1 LAYCFSGVNY
11 YFLDEDVFM
20 NTYDLETPSIL
31 VDIERTQRNITR
43 MQAQCDK
50 LGLKL
55 RAHVTTHKIPDIA
68 RLQLDGGA
76 LGIASQK
83 VSEAEL
89 FAEAGFNDIL
99 IPYNIVGTQ
108 KTNKLAD
115 LALFNRVTV
124 SVDHVRVIDMLAEAA
139 KADEMSLRILV
150 ELATDIGRTGARIDE
165 IVTLAERIEEDE
177 NLHFAG
183 LLVYAH
189 NALLRP
195 MLQDAVLRL
204 SEAGIGVDV
213 VSGGG
218 TLLAAHAQD
227 IPELTELRVGT
238 YVFNDWGTV
247 AKGAATLDDCTLHV
261 MATVVSRPTENRAVL
276 DCGSNTLSGERY
288 GGYYGYVV
296 EYPMARIYALHAE
309 HAMVDLSACDDHPVI
324 GDRVHVIPVS
334 AAAAINL
341 TNFVYGTRG
350 SELEVEWQ
358 VSSRGSVW

>member
-1 LAYCFSGVNY
+1 
-11 YFLDEDVFM
+11 M
-20 NTYDLETPSIL
+20 NTFDLETPSIL
-31 VDIERTQRNITR
+31 VDIERTQGNIAR
-43 MQAQCDK
+43 MQSHCDK

-55 RAHVTTHKIPDIA
+55 RAHVTTHKIPDLA
-68 RLQLDGGA
+68 RLQIDGGA
-76 LGIASQK
+76 IGIGCQK
-83 VSEAEL
+83 VSEAEI

-99 IPYNIVGTQ
+99 IPYNVVGAQ

-150 ELATDIGRTGARIDE
+150 ELATHVERTGARIDE

-183 LLVYAH
+183 LLFYAH
-189 NALLRP
+189 NAALRP
-195 MLQDAVLRL
+195 MLQDAVARL

-218 TLLAAHAQD
+218 TLLAAHAHEL
-227 IPELTELRVGT
+227 PELTELRAGA
-238 YVFNDWGTV
+238 YLFNDWATV
-247 AKGAATLDDCTLHV
+247 AKGAAALEDCSLHV

-276 DCGSNTLSGERY
+276 DCGSNTLSSERY
-288 GGYYGYVV
+288 GGYHGYIM
-296 EYPMARIYALHAE
+296 EYPLARIYALHAE

-324 GDRVHVIPVS
+324 GDRVHVIPVN
-334 AAAAINL
+334 AGAVMNL

-350 SELEVEWQ
+350 DELEVEWQ
-358 VSSRGSVW
+358 VSARGSVW